1 MSTPL
6 VSVVIPTHNRPE
18 LLTRALESVY
28 AQTFTDF
35 EVIVV
40 DDGDAPR
47 VHDVLGEYLARPNF
61 VYLETNKNQG
71 GSATR
76 NVGITHAQGKHVAFL
91 DDDDEWLPKKL
102 EVQVQTL
109 RDTPEEVGF
118 VFCAINNIHN
128 DTIETTPVNPDTRDY
143 STIALIRFNGFIT
156 SGLVVKRSVF
166 DEVGMFDESLPS
178 HQEAE
183 LMLRVTQKYQGVG
196 LKEAYVNMRFSSS
209 DDHIGGNV
217 HRRIMGREMV
227 MKKHEALLSHHP
239 ELLAKHYF
247 WLALQYRE
255 SRQYKEYVRSC
266 FLSLRCQV
274 HTRVLFHFMKG
285 AFLVLVQVLRGYINR

>member
-47 VHDVLGEYLARPNF
+47 VHDVLGKYLARPNF

-76 NVGITHAQGKHVAFL
+76 NVGIKHAQGEYVAFL
-91 DDDDEWLPKKL
+91 DDDDEWIPKKL

-109 RDTPEEVGF
+109 RDASQEIGF

-156 SGLVVKRSVF
+156 SGLMIKRSVF

-227 MKKHEALLSHHP
+227 MKKHEVLLSHYP

-247 WLALQYRE
+247 WLAVQYRE
-255 SRQYKEYVRSC
+255 DRQYRKYVQMCRA
-266 FLSLRCQV
+266 SLVKKFDVRILG
-274 HTRVLFHFMKG
+274 HYILGIFMLPFSK
-285 AFLVLVQVLRGYINR
+285 